1 MNALCAF
8 LVCLT
13 VSVSAYTNADGAGH
27 GITASGVRTREGIVA
42 CGPSWPFGTVVL
54 LAGRAM
60 VCMDRGS
67 AITDGHIDVYMTDEA
82 DAWQFGRRTLTAGVL
97 R

>member
-1 MNALCAF
+1 VNALCAF

-27 GITASGVRTREGIVA
+27 GITASGARTRPGIVA
-42 CGPSWPFGTVVL
+42 CGPSWPFGTVFLV
-54 LAGRAM
+54 AGRAM

-67 AITDGHIDVYMTDEA
+67 AITDGHIDVWMAAE
-82 DAWQFGRRTLTAGVL
+82 DAAWTWGRRTLTVGVL